1 MILLI
6 VMADARCSS
15 MCLIPSYP
23 VSLSPQFQSCFPL
36 TLPMSRAKGEYS
48 DTCLLFLY
56 RALGPDLPNA
66 RSVDVGNRI
75 RGTYQSEARPGLR
88 DKPRLW

>member
-1 MILLI
+1 
-6 VMADARCSS
+6 
-15 MCLIPSYP
+15 
-23 VSLSPQFQSCFPL
+23 
-36 TLPMSRAKGEYS
+36 MSRAKGEYS